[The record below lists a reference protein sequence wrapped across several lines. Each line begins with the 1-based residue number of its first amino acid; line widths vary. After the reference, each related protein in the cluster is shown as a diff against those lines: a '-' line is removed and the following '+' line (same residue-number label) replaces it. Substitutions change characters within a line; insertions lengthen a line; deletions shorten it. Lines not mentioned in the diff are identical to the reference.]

1 MAFNPNNCR
10 NESEVESKLIVS
22 YLLPKLGYTPD
33 TWHQEIAFGNIRLD
47 FLSFATQVIPRVL
60 DADSPMSLVMEAKHP
75 KENLDRHLRKL
86 KRYLTSLSIRYG
98 LITNGKELRIYT
110 RVSNDI
116 QLVFQCAGQ
125 DLESRF
131 DEIIA
136 LIGRDSLNFVK
147 NQDNLELEDS
157 KLNLVSPDS
166 ISKNPDNLEVEEEDS
181 QINLVIPDSIS
192 ENLDNLEV
200 EEEEDSQINLV
211 IPDLISEIPVE
222 SNNPPTP
229 EPEQN
234 QILAIEKIAEPLS
247 VNIEIKSD
255 LSVSQTIPNNMKI
268 IAVYHN
274 KGGVGKT
281 TTVVNLAAAMSKE
294 GKRVLVIDL
303 DSQAN
308 TTFATG
314 LVKFEDEEQD
324 DLKDCNIL
332 QVLQSEDFYS
342 IAEVARESNFC
353 NPKID
358 VVPSHIDL
366 MYYETELNQLDYS
379 RMILIQKLAE
389 VEDKYDI
396 VLIDTPP
403 SLNFFA
409 RVALIAADYLIIP
422 SDLKPFANQ
431 GLINVKDFI
440 KKVNGF
446 KKQIGK
452 KPLEILGILPCKISP
467 NLKFVQYSL
476 PKRREAIPKRYGLEI
491 MDSVIY
497 EREDLA
503 KCAEL
508 FKIVGNMEIADPIS
522 VLDFKPDCTSSQE
535 FEMLAE
541 EVLVKIGK

>member
-1 MAFNPNNCR
+1 MTFNPNNCR

-47 FLSFATQVIPRVL
+47 FLSFATQVIPIVV
-60 DADSPMSLVMEAKHP
+60 DADSPMSVVMEAKHP

-86 KRYLTSLSIRYG
+86 TRYLTSLSIRYG
-98 LITNGKELRIYT
+98 LITNGKEIRIYQ
-110 RVSNDI
+110 RVADDI
-116 QLVFQCAGQ
+116 QLVFKCAGK
-125 DLESRF
+125 DLEKRI

-136 LIGRDSLNFVK
+136 LIGRDRLKFIK
-147 NQDNLELEDS
+147 NPDNLELEDS
-157 KLNLVSPDS
+157 KINLVSP
-166 ISKNPDNLEVEEEDS
+166 E
-181 QINLVIPDSIS
+181 
-192 ENLDNLEV
+192 
-200 EEEEDSQINLV
+200 
-211 IPDLISEIPVE
+211 LISEVPVQP
-222 SNNPPTP
+222 NNPATEEPETSQIS
-229 EPEQN
+229 EPEQ
-234 QILAIEKIAEPLS
+234 IPEKYP
-247 VNIEIKSD
+247 VKPQVKSD
-255 LSVSQTIPNNMKI
+255 VTVPQKRQNSMKI

-281 TTVVNLAAAMSKE
+281 TTVVNLAAALSKK

-324 DLKDCNIL
+324 DLKDNNIL
-332 QVLQSEDFYS
+332 QVLQSEDFFS
-342 IAEVARESNFC
+342 IAQVARKSNFC
-353 NPKID
+353 HPEID

-366 MYYETELNQLDYS
+366 MQYETELNQLDYS

-389 VEDKYDI
+389 VQENYDI

-403 SLNFFA
+403 SLNFYA

-446 KKQIGK
+446 KKQISK
-452 KPLEILGILPCKISP
+452 KPLEVLGVLACKIST
-467 NLKFVQYSL
+467 NAKFVQYSL
-476 PKRREAIPKRYGLEI
+476 PKRREAIPKRYGFEI

-497 EREDLA
+497 ERDDLA
-503 KCAEL
+503 KCAEQ
-508 FKIVGNMEIADPIS
+508 FQIVGNMEIADPIS
-522 VLDFKPDCTSSQE
+522 VLDFKPDSIASQE
-535 FEMLAE
+535 FEMLAI
-541 EVLVKIGK
+541 EVLEKIGKN

>member
-1 MAFNPNNCR
+1 MTFNPNNCR

-47 FLSFATQVIPRVL
+47 FLSFATQVIPIVL

-75 KENLDRHLRKL
+75 KENLDRHRRKL

-98 LITNGKELRIYT
+98 LITNGKEIRIYA
-110 RVSNDI
+110 RVSDDI

-125 DLESRF
+125 DIETRI
-131 DEIIA
+131 DEIIT
-136 LIGRDSLNFVK
+136 LIGRNSLKSVNS
-147 NQDNLELEDS
+147 QDGVEQEDTNI
-157 KLNLVSPDS
+157 KLVSP
-166 ISKNPDNLEVEEEDS
+166 E
-181 QINLVIPDSIS
+181 
-192 ENLDNLEV
+192 
-200 EEEEDSQINLV
+200 
-211 IPDLISEIPVE
+211 LISQVPVQQ
-222 SNNPPTP
+222 NNPAAA
-229 EPEQN
+229 EPEQI
-234 QILAIEKIAEPLS
+234 QISQPEKISESNS
-247 VNIEIKSD
+247 VHFQVTSALI
-255 LSVSQTIPNNMKI
+255 VSKISKKNMKI

-281 TTVVNLAAAMSKE
+281 TTVVNLAAALSKE
-294 GKRVLVIDL
+294 GNRVLVIDL

-324 DLKDCNIL
+324 DLKDSNIL

-342 IAEVARESNFC
+342 IAEVTRKSNFC
-353 NPKID
+353 NPAID
-358 VVPSHIDL
+358 VIPSHIDL

-389 VEDKYDI
+389 VQDKYDI

-403 SLNFFA
+403 SLNFYA

-452 KPLEILGILPCKISP
+452 KPLEVLGVLPCKIST
-467 NLKFVQYSL
+467 NTKFIQYSL
-476 PKRREAIPKRYGLEI
+476 PKRREAIPKRYGFEI

-497 EREDLA
+497 ERDDLA
-503 KCAEL
+503 KCAEQIQ
-508 FKIVGNMEIADPIS
+508 IVGDMEIADPIS
-522 VLDFKPDCTSSQE
+522 VLDFKPDSIASQE
-535 FEMLAE
+535 FEMLAI
-541 EVLVKIGK
+541 EVLEKTGKN

>member
-47 FLSFATQVIPRVL
+47 FLSFATQVIPIVL

-98 LITNGKELRIYT
+98 LITNGKEIRIYA
-110 RVSNDI
+110 RVSDDI

-125 DLESRF
+125 DIETRI

-136 LIGRDSLNFVK
+136 LIGRDNLKFAK
-147 NQDNLELEDS
+147 NSDNLELEDS
-157 KLNLVSPDS
+157 QINLVSP
-166 ISKNPDNLEVEEEDS
+166 E
-181 QINLVIPDSIS
+181 
-192 ENLDNLEV
+192 
-200 EEEEDSQINLV
+200 
-211 IPDLISEIPVE
+211 LISEIPVE
-222 SNNPPTP
+222 PNNPVTP

-234 QILAIEKIAEPLS
+234 QVLATEKIAENLS
-247 VNIEIKSD
+247 VNIEVKSD
-255 LSVSQTIPNNMKI
+255 LIVSKTMPNNMKI

-281 TTVVNLAAAMSKE
+281 TTVVNLAAALSKE

-342 IAEVARESNFC
+342 IAEVARQSNFC

-541 EVLVKIGK
+541 EVLVKIGQ

>member
-33 TWHQEIAFGNIRLD
+33 TWHQEISFGNIRLD
-47 FLSFATQVIPRVL
+47 FLSFATQAIPIVL

-75 KENLDRHLRKL
+75 KENLDRHLRRL
-86 KRYLTSLSIRYG
+86 SRYLTTLSVPYG
-98 LITNGKELRIYT
+98 LITNGKEIRIYA
-110 RVSNDI
+110 RIAENI
-116 QLVFQCAGQ
+116 QLVFKCGGQ
-125 DLESRF
+125 EVETRI
-131 DEIIA
+131 DEIKA
-136 LIGRDSLNFVK
+136 LIGKDNLKLVK
-147 NQDNLELEDS
+147 NRESLEPQDS
-157 KLNLVSPDS
+157 KINLVSPESSNEVS
-166 ISKNPDNLEVEEEDS
+166 ID
-181 QINLVIPDSIS
+181 Q
-192 ENLDNLEV
+192 
-200 EEEEDSQINLV
+200 
-211 IPDLISEIPVE
+211 
-222 SNNPPTP
+222 NNPTTAAP
-229 EPEQN
+229 E
-234 QILAIEKIAEPLS
+234 
-247 VNIEIKSD
+247 
-255 LSVSQTIPNNMKI
+255 TIPENNPVNLHIQSNRTLPKTRQNTMKI

-281 TTVVNLAAAMSKE
+281 TTVVNLAAALSKK
-294 GKRVLVIDL
+294 GNRVLVIDL

-324 DLKDCNIL
+324 DLKDRNIL

-342 IAEVARESNFC
+342 IEEVARPSNFC
-353 NPKID
+353 NPEID

-366 MYYETELNQLDYS
+366 MQYETELNQLDYS

-389 VEDKYDI
+389 VRDKYDI

-403 SLNFFA
+403 SLNFYA

-452 KPLEILGILPCKISP
+452 KPLEVLGVLACKIST
-467 NLKFVQYSL
+467 NVKFVQYSL
-476 PKRREAIPKRYGLEI
+476 PKRRSAIPKRYGMEI
-491 MDSVIY
+491 MESVIY
-497 EREDLA
+497 ERDDLA
-503 KCAEL
+503 KCAEQ
-508 FKIVGNMEIADPIS
+508 IQMVGDMEIADPIS
-522 VLDFKPDCTSSQE
+522 VLDFKPDCISSQE
-535 FEMLAE
+535 FEMLAV
-541 EVLVKIGK
+541 EVLEKIGKQLTVDS

>member
-1 MAFNPNNCR
+1 MTFNPNNCR

-47 FLSFATQVIPRVL
+47 FLSFATQVIPIVV
-60 DADSPMSLVMEAKHP
+60 DADSPMSVVMEAKHP

-86 KRYLTSLSIRYG
+86 TRYLTSLSIRYG
-98 LITNGKELRIYT
+98 LITNGKEIRIYE
-110 RVSNDI
+110 RVADDI
-116 QLVFQCAGQ
+116 QLVFKCAGQ
-125 DLESRF
+125 DLENRI

-136 LIGRDSLNFVK
+136 FIGRNTLKPIK
-147 NQDNLELEDS
+147 NPDNLELEDS
-157 KLNLVSPDS
+157 KINLVSP
-166 ISKNPDNLEVEEEDS
+166 E
-181 QINLVIPDSIS
+181 
-192 ENLDNLEV
+192 
-200 EEEEDSQINLV
+200 
-211 IPDLISEIPVE
+211 LISEVPVQPDNPATAEPELSQISEPQQIPE
-222 SNNPPTP
+222 NNPVKP
-229 EPEQN
+229 Q
-234 QILAIEKIAEPLS
+234 
-247 VNIEIKSD
+247 VKSD
-255 LSVSQTIPNNMKI
+255 VTVPQKRQNSMKV

-281 TTVVNLAAAMSKE
+281 TTVVNLAAALSKK

-324 DLKDCNIL
+324 DLKDNNIL
-332 QVLQSEDFYS
+332 QVLQSEDFFS
-342 IAEVARESNFC
+342 IEEVARKSNFC
-353 NPKID
+353 NPEID
-358 VVPSHIDL
+358 VIPSHIDL
-366 MYYETELNQLDYS
+366 MQYETELNQLDYS

-389 VEDKYDI
+389 VQDKYDI

-403 SLNFFA
+403 SLNFYA

-452 KPLEILGILPCKISP
+452 KPLEILGVLACKIST
-467 NLKFVQYSL
+467 NAKFVQYSL
-476 PKRREAIPKRYGLEI
+476 PKRREAIPKRYGFEI

-497 EREDLA
+497 ERDDLA
-503 KCAEL
+503 KCAEQ
-508 FKIVGNMEIADPIS
+508 FQIVGNMEIADPIS
-522 VLDFKPDCTSSQE
+522 VLDFKPDSIASQE
-535 FEMLAE
+535 FEMLAL
-541 EVLVKIGK
+541 EVLEKIGKN

>member
-1 MAFNPNNCR
+1 MIFNPNNCR

-47 FLSFATQVIPRVL
+47 FLSFATQVIPIVF

-98 LITNGKELRIYT
+98 LITNGKEIRIYA
-110 RVSNDI
+110 RVSDDI
-116 QLVFQCAGQ
+116 QLAFQCAGQ
-125 DLESRF
+125 DLESRI

-136 LIGRDSLNFVK
+136 LIGRDSLKFVI
-147 NQDNLELEDS
+147 NPDNLELEDS
-157 KLNLVSPDS
+157 KTNLVTPELITEVSVQQNNPATAEPEIIQVSSPEQ
-166 ISKNPDNLEVEEEDS
+166 IPED
-181 QINLVIPDSIS
+181 ILVKSS
-192 ENLDNLEV
+192 
-200 EEEEDSQINLV
+200 
-211 IPDLISEIPVE
+211 DLIIPQ
-222 SNNPPTP
+222 TP
-229 EPEQN
+229 QN
-234 QILAIEKIAEPLS
+234 S
-247 VNIEIKSD
+247 
-255 LSVSQTIPNNMKI
+255 MKI

-281 TTVVNLAAAMSKE
+281 TTVVNLAAALSKE

-467 NLKFVQYSL
+467 NPKFVQYSL

>member
-47 FLSFATQVIPRVL
+47 FLSFATQVIPIVL

-98 LITNGKELRIYT
+98 LITNGKEIRIYAL
-110 RVSNDI
+110 VSNDI

-125 DLESRF
+125 DIETRI

-136 LIGRDSLNFVK
+136 LIGRDNLKYVN
-147 NQDNLELEDS
+147 NPDALELEDS
-157 KLNLVSPDS
+157 KINLVSP
-166 ISKNPDNLEVEEEDS
+166 E
-181 QINLVIPDSIS
+181 
-192 ENLDNLEV
+192 
-200 EEEEDSQINLV
+200 
-211 IPDLISEIPVE
+211 LISEIPVQQ
-222 SNNPPTP
+222 NNPATAEPEP
-229 EPEQN
+229 SQISEPEQ
-234 QILAIEKIAEPLS
+234 IP
-247 VNIEIKSD
+247 D
-255 LSVSQTIPNNMKI
+255 LIVPQKRQNTMKI

-281 TTVVNLAAAMSKE
+281 TTVVNLAAALSKQ

-324 DLKDCNIL
+324 DLKDCNIRH
-332 QVLQSEDFYS
+332 VLESEDGYS
-342 IAEVARESNFC
+342 IGEVARKSSFC
-353 NPKID
+353 HPEID
-358 VVPSHIDL
+358 VIPSHINL
-366 MYYETELNQLDYS
+366 MHEETELNQLDYS
-379 RMILIQKLAE
+379 RMILIHKLAE
-389 VEDKYDI
+389 VQDKYDI

-403 SLNFFA
+403 SLNLYA
-409 RVALIAADYLIIP
+409 RIALITADYLIIP

-452 KPLEILGILPCKISP
+452 QPIAILGVLPCKISP
-467 NLKFVQYSL
+467 NPKFVQYSL
-476 PKRREAIPKRYGLEI
+476 PKRRDAIPKRYGLEI

-497 EREDLA
+497 ERDDLA
-503 KCAEL
+503 KCAEQMQ
-508 FKIVGNMEIADPIS
+508 IVGNIEIADPIS
-522 VLDFKPDCTSSQE
+522 VLDFKPDSIASQE

-541 EVLVKIGK
+541 EVLEKIGKNS